1 MNLTFSALKIPAS
14 GTLGITVGDKG
25 LGTLGKK
32 LNKMTG
38 GALERAMKN
47 SGFKAVSKSSLTVLE
62 PVSYTHLT
70 LPTKA

>member
-25 LGTLGKK
+25 LGALGKK
-32 LNKMTG
+32 LNEMTG

-47 SGFKAVSKSSLTVLE
+47 SSFKAGSKRQADEQHTPS
-62 PVSYTHLT
+62 PLT
-70 LPTKA
+70 LLSL